1 MDKRSL
7 DSDRILKA
15 LVECYLEA
23 KMTFYCLEN
32 DFCGL
37 GPKAGLGNMLKSVSL
52 YPVMQ
57 NASKLISCL
66 NFEHY

>member
-1 MDKRSL
+1 MVERNC

-15 LVECYLEA
+15 LVESYLEA
-23 KMTFYCLEN
+23 EMKFYYLEN

-37 GPKAGLGNMLKSVSL
+37 CLKARLGHLLELVFL

-57 NASKLISCL
+57 NGSTS
-66 NFEHY
+66 

>member
-1 MDKRSL
+1 ML
-7 DSDRILKA
+7 
-15 LVECYLEA
+15 LEA

-57 NASKLISCL
+57 NYSKLISCL
-66 NFEHY
+66 NF